1 MAAAILMIGKAYLLA
16 GLAVAAA
23 FLTVGVQR
31 IDENAAGAWVFRVL
45 LVPGILLVWPLVLW
59 RWRVLS
65 RGEDLMARHRL
76 PRRAQNGAALVMAVL
91 IPVIVLGALL
101 IRQDG
106 PFEARAVLLE
116 APE

>member
-1 MAAAILMIGKAYLLA
+1 MAAALLMIGKVYLLA

-23 FLTVGVQR
+23 FLSVGVQR
-31 IDENAAGAWVFRVL
+31 IDERAAGAWVFRVL

-59 RWRVLS
+59 RWRVLA
-65 RGEDLMARHRL
+65 RGEDFMARHRL
-76 PRRAQNGAALVMAVL
+76 PRGSQNVSALVMVVL

-106 PFEARAVLLE
+106 PVERRAVLLE